1 MNILT
6 DLSRQ
11 MNTILSCSLAE
22 QAAARADTD
31 LRGSQIS
38 YLLTV
43 CDLPGLT
50 QEKLAQHLGVDKSN
64 VARQLSDLEEKG
76 YVSRTHDKTDRR
88 LLTVQPT
95 DRAFDLLP
103 RLVETVNE
111 CQRELTRG
119 MSPEER
125 ELLCE
130 LIARMEY
137 NASRMQARRK
147 NQPE

>member
-1 MNILT
+1 MDINL
-6 DLSRQ
+6 LSQQ
-11 MNTILSCSLAE
+11 MNLILSVAGAEYTRSL
-22 QAAARADTD
+22 RDND
-31 LRGSQIS
+31 LRGSQLS
-38 YLLTV
+38 YLLAV
-43 CDLPGLT
+43 CRLPGAT
-50 QEKLAQHLGVDKSN
+50 QDTIAGDLGVDKSN